1 MLTLLFSRKPIGL
14 RLLFNLN
21 VAYME
26 TIFNRKFAAERPA
39 QIHNVRRK
47 HAYAEQRL
55 IMATDRYIA
64 AGTADSKER
73 ARKWMHAWRAFR
85 TSRHR

>member
-1 MLTLLFSRKPIGL
+1 LTLSFSRKPIGL
-14 RLLFNLN
+14 RLLFNLS
-21 VAYME
+21 VVYMAI
-26 TIFNRKFAAERPA
+26 IFNRKLAAKRPA

-64 AGTADSKER
+64 ANTTDSKER
-73 ARKWMHAWRAFR
+73 ALKWMHAWRAFR